1 MASKRLIL
9 LARTYEAGRNWVDA
23 NATKYHDPYSHSWF
37 VCYTHHDLEKYLN
50 TIAESK
56 DVSGYMMKD
65 FRGNPECGKMLR
77 SIYEHKEKIRPELAN
92 KFFDDIQKHL

>member
-9 LARTYEAGRNWVDA
+9 LARTYEVGRNWVDA

-37 VCYTHHDLEKYLN
+37 VCYTHHDLMKYLN
-50 TIAESK
+50 TIAEGK

-65 FRGNPECGKMLR
+65 FRENPQSGKMLVAL
-77 SIYEHKEKIRPELAN
+77 YEHKEKIRPELAI